1 MAVQQIVNCS
11 YDNFIGCSNE
21 HFSKL
26 FHNFL
31 GVWKDF
37 MCHFSHLSTS
47 FSRTTD
53 TGSNKHMPTSLFFY
67 HLNMYLK
74 KTLWLY
80 MPEDWFDILTVSKQ
94 QFVSSFKIPIVW
106 KLFIWFVCL
115 TVFCAKN
122 IYHFLNLITPYYTH
136 MYVPFDIYVLISKY
150 RNRVKLPLTWFFT
163 FAYHHSTWELCLI
176 RLC

>member
-53 TGSNKHMPTSLFFY
+53 TGSYKHMPTSLFFY

-80 MPEDWFDILTVSKQ
+80 VPEDWFDILTVSKQ
-94 QFVSSFKIPIVW
+94 QFVCSFDYY
-106 KLFIWFVCL
+106 CL
-115 TVFCAKN
+115 ETF
-122 IYHFLNLITPYYTH
+122 YLICMFNRVLCKKYISFSKPNNAVLYTH
-136 MYVPFDIYVLISKY
+136 VYAFWYICYNSKY
-150 RNRVKLPLTWFFT
+150 RNTVKLPLTWFFT